1 LSTGTPKKSGKIVSK
16 KAKTKRAKTVR
27 KGSLGLALVFA
38 AILLPTIAGLAAI
51 FVLSAPEQ
59 PASGGGQAGNFAMQ
73 VGDPGPGEEA
83 PPMELPSTE
92 GGTFDLASQR
102 GETVLLYFQEGL
114 GCQPCWDQIKD
125 IEANIGE
132 FERLGIDEVVS
143 ITNNP
148 PDALEQK
155 VEDEGISTP
164 VLSDPNLTVSEAYD
178 TNSYGMM
185 GGATNGHTFIVVG
198 PDGEIKWRA
207 DYGGA
212 PDYTMYVPVPD
223 LLADMRAGLEK
234 GGS

>member
-1 LSTGTPKKSGKIVSK
+1 MSTETPKKGKAEASPK
-16 KAKTKRAKTVR
+16 KAKIGR
-27 KGSLGLALVFA
+27 KVPNLGLALVFA
-38 AILLPTIAGLAAI
+38 AILLPAVAGLGAI
-51 FVLSAPEQ
+51 FVLSAPDE
-59 PASGGGQAGNFAMQ
+59 PASAGGQAGRYPMQ

-83 PPMELPSTE
+83 PSMKLEDTE
-92 GGTFDLASQR
+92 GETFDLPQKR

-125 IEANIGE
+125 IEANIGG
-132 FERLGIDEVVS
+132 FEELGIDEVAS

-164 VLSDPNLTVSEAYD
+164 VLTDPNLAVSKSYD

-185 GGATNGHTFIVVG
+185 GGSTNGHTFIVVG

-212 PDYTMYVPVPD
+212 PDYTMYVPAPD
-223 LLADMRAGLEK
+223 LLADMRTGLEK
-234 GGS
+234 EAP

>member
-1 LSTGTPKKSGKIVSK
+1 MSTGTPKTSD
-16 KAKTKRAKTVR
+16 KAKKTTPKKPKTVR
-27 KGSLGLALVFA
+27 RGPGLGLVLVFA
-38 AILLPTIAGLAAI
+38 AILLPAVAGLGAI

-59 PASGGGQAGNFAMQ
+59 PASAGGQAGRYPIQ

-83 PPMELPSTE
+83 PPMKLESAQ
-92 GGTFDLASQR
+92 GDTFDLSQKR

-114 GCQPCWDQIKD
+114 GCQPCWDQIRD
-125 IEANIGE
+125 IEANMGG
-132 FERLGIDEVVS
+132 FEELGIDEVAS

-164 VLSDPNLTVSEAYD
+164 VLTDPNLAASKTYD

-185 GGATNGHTFIVVG
+185 GGSTNGHTFIVVG
-198 PDGEIKWRA
+198 PDGEIRWRA

-212 PDYTMYVPVPD
+212 PDYTMYVPAPD

-234 GGS
+234 GSS